1 MQAVIADLQSPETY
15 GRAPLSV
22 RSLLSRAEGV
32 EDSVWESVPL
42 LDDAIKFAV
51 SKRFFQLSGQRIP
64 DSDFSGVTNASSILS
79 MVQQPSK
86 AQTLAQEIEV
96 RRPELLSIPNI
107 TFAAKRVTRGDK
119 DKSVG
124 RFKVI
129 EEEFRKRD
137 LPLKG
142 HGFAERNKEMLRH
155 SGGV

>member
-1 MQAVIADLQSPETY
+1 M
-15 GRAPLSV
+15 
-22 RSLLSRAEGV
+22 
-32 EDSVWESVPL
+32 
-42 LDDAIKFAV
+42 

-64 DSDFSGVTNASSILS
+64 DSDFGGVTNASSILS
-79 MVQQPSK
+79 VVQQPPK
-86 AQTLAQEIEV
+86 AQTLVQEIEV